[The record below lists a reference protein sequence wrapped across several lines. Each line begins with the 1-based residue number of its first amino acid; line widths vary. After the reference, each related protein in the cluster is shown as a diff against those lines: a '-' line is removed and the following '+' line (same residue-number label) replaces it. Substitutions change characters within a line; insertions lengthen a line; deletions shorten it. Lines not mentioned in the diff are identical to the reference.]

1 MCYLKSATRQENQ
14 NTGLTLSHI
23 NTKSFETSGV
33 ATLMRNVL
41 KLKLCNHTPVF
52 SSAKTALHFG
62 GSLALVGFIAYCS
75 GDSDANRKIFHF
87 SVISFEKYQFQ

>member
-1 MCYLKSATRQENQ
+1 MCYLKSAIRQENQ

-23 NTKSFETSGV
+23 NTKSLETSGL
-33 ATLMRNVL
+33 ATLLRNVL
-41 KLKLCNHTPVF
+41 KLKLCNRIPVF
-52 SSAKTALHFG
+52 SSALHFG

-87 SVISFEKYQFQ
+87 SVIFFEKS